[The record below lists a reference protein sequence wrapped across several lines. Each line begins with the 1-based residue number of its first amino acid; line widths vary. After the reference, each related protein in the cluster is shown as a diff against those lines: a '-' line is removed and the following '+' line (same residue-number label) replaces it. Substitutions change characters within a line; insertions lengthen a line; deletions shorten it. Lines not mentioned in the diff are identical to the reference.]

1 MSIVQVNDWRFIK
14 DADDF
19 VAFQE
24 ETFNMVDNSG
34 FTVVA
39 RDLLP
44 PEDLPAFVRF
54 DMEQTG
60 EKLVDCHQVQSLSEE
75 AVSLMKQT
83 FNYYDYE

>member
-24 ETFNMVDNSG
+24 ETFNKVDSSG
-34 FTVVA
+34 FTLVA
-39 RDLLP
+39 HDLLP
-44 PEDLPAFVRF
+44 PVDLPAFVRF